1 MKRVVSLFVA
11 VALAA
16 GLLALPLGSAE
27 AAFPGVNGK
36 IIFSSD
42 RTRDAQD
49 IFAISSSGGA
59 PDRLTT
65 FSTGHNI
72 DPAVSPDGSRI
83 AFNRDG
89 QIWVMK
95 VSGMT
100 AGGTGATQITN
111 TSTTKTKPTWSPD
124 GSRLAYVANSFDVDG
139 QTDLEIW
146 IINADGS
153 GRTQLTNNTA
163 VPDDKPAWS
172 PDGTQIA
179 FVSAR
184 TGDSNRNIYLM
195 DTNPATDD
203 AINLTQ
209 NSTTPLYQGHDD
221 FPSWSPDGTQIT
233 YSNNGEGD
241 ADVYKM
247 DTNPTTKDWTN
258 LTPNPGEDTDPAWS
272 PDGNKIVYQG
282 TTSTA
287 TDRNIY
293 VMNSDGTGHAPINVN
308 TAHDISPDW
317 QPNPPT
323 CDISG
328 TAGNDNPTTNPD
340 FVGTTADET
349 ICGLGGN
356 DVING
361 GGGNDIL
368 MGGVGNDTLVA
379 ASGRATLNGG
389 DGSDTASFAGSATPI
404 EASLVNGFA
413 RRVTTD
419 PLEGAALV
427 GIERLIGSSLGDSLT
442 GSAAANRLVGGDGAD
457 ELLGLGGKDKLHS
470 RDGAKNDTVNGGGG
484 TDACT
489 TDNREISIKSCE

>member
-1 MKRVVSLFVA
+1 MMTTHKTRVLWVLVLA
-11 VALAA
+11 TLAA
-16 GLLALPLGSAE
+16 IAMLAGLRPAE

-36 IIFSSD
+36 IVFSSD

-49 IFAISSSGGA
+49 IFAISPSGGA

-83 AFNRDG
+83 AFSRDG

-95 VSGMT
+95 ASGMT

-111 TSTTKTKPTWSPD
+111 ISTTKTRPTWSPD
-124 GSRLAYVANSFDVDG
+124 GSRIAYMANSFDVDG
-139 QTDLEIW
+139 QTDLEVW

-153 GRTQLTNNTA
+153 GRTQLTNNT
-163 VPDDKPAWS
+163 VPDERPSWS

-184 TGDSNRNIYLM
+184 IGDSNRNIYLM

-233 YSNNGEGD
+233 YSNNGDGD

-258 LTPNPGEDTDPAWS
+258 LTPNPSEDTDPAWS

-293 VMNSDGTGHAPINVN
+293 VMNSDGSSPAPVNTN

-317 QPNPPT
+317 QPASPT
-323 CDISG
+323 CDITG
-328 TAGNDNPTTNPD
+328 TSGNDTALT
-340 FVGTTADET
+340 GTTADET

-368 MGGVGNDTLVA
+368 MGGGGNDTLVA
-379 ASGRATLNGG
+379 ASGRGTLNGG
-389 DGSDTASFAGSATPI
+389 DGIDASSFAGSATPI
-404 EASLVNGFA
+404 EASLVSAFA
-413 RRVTTD
+413 RRSTTN
-419 PLEGAALV
+419 PLEGVALV
-427 GIERLIGSSLGDSLT
+427 GIESLTGSSLGDSLT
-442 GSAAANRLVGGDGAD
+442 GSGGANKLVGGAGAD
-457 ELLGLGGKDKLHS
+457 EILGLGGKDKLHS
-470 RDGAKNDTVNGGGG
+470 RDGAKNDTVNGGPG